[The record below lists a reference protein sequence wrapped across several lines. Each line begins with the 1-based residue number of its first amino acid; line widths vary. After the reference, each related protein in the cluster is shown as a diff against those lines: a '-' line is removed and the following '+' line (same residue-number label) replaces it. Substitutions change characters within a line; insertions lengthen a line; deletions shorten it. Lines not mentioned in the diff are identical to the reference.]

1 MRSFRLTILVL
12 IALSSMVWM
21 ECWGDQANEL
31 QGLER
36 VIPVTKVHNPAK
48 PRFKDRAIVLDEEL
62 SIGKGKGGREY
73 TFSKIEDLAVD
84 EHGNIYAIDS
94 DEAAVRIFNK
104 EGRYVRT
111 IGHRGQGFGE
121 MQEPVFIQVTAQGEL
136 AVYDHHQSYI
146 ESFLLF
152 YSLEGKFLRQKKILP
167 FAMYPIGMDSKGYL
181 LGQYFFAPPDGR
193 KAIVRFDTDGGVT
206 EFGREMEFRK
216 DKVLDIGRPSCYGAL
231 SPDDRI
237 LYGDSKEYRL
247 FLWSADEET
256 CKMITKTLRRPPEIT
271 EMERQEYR
279 NKYAEILK
287 KGVKFS
293 FRTRWPAFSGLFV
306 DDEGRIFVKTYERT
320 RGGLDS
326 FYYDVFNKEG
336 VYEAKVTIP
345 VTLDN
350 NSVWK
355 NGRVYTVETKKN
367 GLPLIKRHRVTWK
380 EGGQR

>member
-1 MRSFRLTILVL
+1 
-12 IALSSMVWM
+12 M

-62 SIGKGKGGREY
+62 SIGKERGGSEY

-94 DEAAVRIFNK
+94 DEAAVRVFNQ

-111 IGHRGQGFGE
+111 IGHRGQGPGE
-121 MQEPVFIQVTAQGEL
+121 MQEPVFVKVTAQGEL
-136 AVYDHHQSYI
+136 AVYDHHESFI
-146 ESFLLF
+146 ESFMLF
-152 YSLEGKFLRQKKILP
+152 YSLDGMFLRQKKILP
-167 FAMYPIGMDSKGYL
+167 FAVYPIGMDSKGRL
-181 LGQYFFAPPDGR
+181 LGQSFFSPRDPR
-193 KAIVRFDTDGGVT
+193 KLIVSIDTGGGAV
-206 EFGREMEFRK
+206 EFGREMEYVK

-231 SPDDRI
+231 SPDDMV

-247 FLWSADEET
+247 FLWSADDQT
-256 CKMITKTLRRPPEIT
+256 CKMITKTFQRPRKIT
-271 EMERQEYR
+271 EGDKKQYR
-279 NKYAEILK
+279 KKYADSLK
-287 KGVKFS
+287 KGVKIT
-293 FRTRWPAFSGLFV
+293 FRAEWPAFSGLFV
-306 DDEGRIFVKTYERT
+306 DDEGRIFVKTYERA
-320 RGGLDS
+320 RQGLDS

-355 NGRVYTVETKKN
+355 NGRVYTVETDKN
-367 GLPLIKRHRVTWK
+367 GLPLIKRHRVTWRT
-380 EGGQR
+380 GSQR